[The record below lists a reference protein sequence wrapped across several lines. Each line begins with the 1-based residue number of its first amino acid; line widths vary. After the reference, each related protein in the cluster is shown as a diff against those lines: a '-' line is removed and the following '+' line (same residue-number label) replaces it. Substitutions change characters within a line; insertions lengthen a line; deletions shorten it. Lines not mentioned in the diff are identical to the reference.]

1 MPDRD
6 ESTPAPIPRI
16 DPATWEKHEGFRE
29 TLLLYFTEVKTNRTL
44 RDFGALLLDFAIE
57 GSRSWPDR
65 PEGSTRSEL
74 QAALADLRHLEGFL
88 FSVGRAHVLSS
99 LSAGDTVLSQFAERQ
114 ARELGVIANRIE
126 SELGEWAPPAV

>member
-1 MPDRD
+1 MHDQD

-16 DPATWEKHEGFRE
+16 DPALWEKHEGFRE
-29 TLLLYFTEVKTNRTL
+29 TLLLHFTEGKTNRTL

-74 QAALADLRHLEGFL
+74 LAALAELRHLEGYL
-88 FSVGRAHVLSS
+88 SSVGREHVLSS

-114 ARELGVIANRIE
+114 ARELATIANHIE
-126 SELGEWAPPAV
+126 DELGEWAPPTA